1 MTPKPILIIE
11 ILMFGMLALLLVS
24 GCSAGNIK
32 TLDPPILKTLEYK
45 ENKSATLMDTYLH
58 VFMNNSNIRIK
69 AFCIVYFEKRFI
81 VCNEVKKE

>member
-1 MTPKPILIIE
+1 MTPKPIITIE
-11 ILMFGMLALLLVS
+11 IMIFMLAMLLIS
-24 GCSAGNIK
+24 GCSTQNINAM
-32 TLDPPILKTLEYK
+32 DNAPILKTLEYK